1 MSNIN
6 CPYDGNFCRKM
17 SVRFEHWQ
25 KIVSQDDGLFIQM
38 QDPYV
43 FSTCPILDE
52 KERQAVCDRYRM
64 HVIAENDTNTIR
76 QGLAKT
82 YEQR

>member
-25 KIVSQDDGLFIQM
+25 KIVLQDNGLFFPM
-38 QDPYV
+38 DPCA
-43 FSTCPILDE
+43 FSTCPVIDQPNTCE
-52 KERQAVCDRYRM
+52 RYRT
-64 HVIAENDTNTIR
+64 VSNAENIK
-76 QGLAKT
+76 QELAQRNAH
-82 YEQR
+82 EQR

>member
-1 MSNIN
+1 
-6 CPYDGNFCRKM
+6 M

-52 KERQAVCDRYRM
+52 KERQAACDRY
-64 HVIAENDTNTIR
+64 HTYVFHNAKGNT
-76 QGLAKT
+76 K
-82 YEQR
+82 